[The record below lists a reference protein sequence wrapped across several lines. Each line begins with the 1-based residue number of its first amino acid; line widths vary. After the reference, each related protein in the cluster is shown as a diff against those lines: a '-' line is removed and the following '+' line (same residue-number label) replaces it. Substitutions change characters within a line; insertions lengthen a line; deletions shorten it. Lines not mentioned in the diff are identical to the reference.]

1 MGSENQ
7 EHLVSRAALNGK
19 LKPTGGGALGAVCW
33 GKGGG
38 AEKGLAQRQMLL
50 HSCYAFEVLRSLTR
64 TRKCSSLPKKAN
76 ETGPETSL

>member
-1 MGSENQ
+1 M
-7 EHLVSRAALNGK
+7 
-19 LKPTGGGALGAVCW
+19 LGNV
-33 GKGGG
+33 GRG
-38 AEKGLAQRQMLL
+38 AEKGLAQRQVLL